1 MRKVIFFILFFVTI
15 ANLSAQTV
23 GELQAKKS
31 YMLSSPN
38 GCLTT
43 SIVMGNALTYDIVRD
58 GRILMKPSPIGLT
71 LADGRQWG
79 PSARVQKATYTSV
92 DAVIPS
98 PFYRADSLRERYNSL
113 TLRMKGDW
121 SVEFRAYDDG
131 VAYRFVSRAKKP
143 FKIVGEQAEYRFPAD
158 FEATV
163 PYVARGKEG
172 DFESQFFN
180 SFENTYTTAR
190 LSALNSG
197 RLMFLPLVVDAGD
210 GVKVCITETDL
221 ENYPGLYLTNAGAAK
236 NGLKGIFASYPEKQE
251 QGGYNNLQ
259 MLVRERKDH
268 IAEIDA
274 PRTFPWRVAIVGTDT
289 GLAASDLSF
298 LLAAPSR
305 LDDTSWIKPGKVAWD
320 WWNAWNIS
328 DVDFRAGINTETYK
342 YYIDF
347 AAEKGIE
354 YVILD
359 EGWAVNKKAD
369 LMQVV
374 PEIDLP
380 QLVEYGRQKG
390 VGIILWAGYWAF
402 DRDLEN
408 VCKHYSEMGVKGFK
422 VDFMDRDDQ
431 PMTGFNYRAA
441 EMAAKYRLIL
451 DLHGTHKPAG
461 LNRTWPNVLNFEG
474 VHGLEQMKW
483 SSPKVDQ
490 MKYDV
495 TVPFIRQA
503 AGPMDYTQGAMRN
516 ATKKNYYPCHSEPMS
531 QGTRCH
537 QLALYVVLDSPLNML
552 CDSPTAYLSEPE
564 CTEFIATIPTVWD
577 ETRILDGKMGEYIVT
592 ARRSGDT
599 WYVGGITDWTP
610 RDVEIDL
617 SFLGSGE
624 AMLFRD
630 GANADRKASDYRR
643 ETLPINASQPLKV
656 HLAPGG
662 GFAAVL
668 TPPRRQS
675 RGAFVPD
682 TVR

>member
-1 MRKVIFFILFFVTI
+1 MKKTILLLAATAACV
-15 ANLSAQTV
+15 LSAQARKT
-23 GELQAKKS
+23 
-31 YMLSSPN
+31 YTLSSPD
-38 GCLTT
+38 GRLQTT
-43 SIVMGNALTYDIVRD
+43 VVAEDALTYSVTFD
-58 GRILMKPSPIGLT
+58 GRPVLDSSPLSLT
-71 LADGRQWG
+71 LDNGTTWGADPRVAAVTRT
-79 PSARVQKATYTSV
+79 SADKM
-92 DAVIPS
+92 IPS
-98 PFYRADSLRERYNSL
+98 PFYRADSLRERYNAL

-143 FKIVGEQAEYRFPAD
+143 FNVVSEQAEYRFPAD
-158 FEATV
+158 FEAMV
-163 PYVARGKEG
+163 PYVTSGNDG
-172 DFESQFFN
+172 DFESQFSN

-197 RLMFLPLVVDAGD
+197 RLMFLPLVADAGD

-221 ENYPGLYLTNAGAAK
+221 ENYPGLYLTRAGAAE
-236 NGLKGIFASYPEKQE
+236 NGLKGVLAPCPKKQE

-259 MLVRERKDH
+259 MVVKEREAF
-268 IAEIDA
+268 IAKVEG
-274 PRTFPWRVAIVGTDT
+274 PRTFPWRIAMVGTDT
-289 GLAASDLSF
+289 EIAANNLSY
-298 LLAAPSR
+298 LLATPSK
-305 LDDTSWIKPGKVAWD
+305 LADTSWIRPGKVAWD

-328 DVDFRAGINTETYK
+328 GVDFRAGINTETYK

-347 AAEKGIE
+347 AASKGIE

-374 PEIDLP
+374 PEIDLKEI
-380 QLVEYGRQKG
+380 VDHGRQKG

-402 DRDLEN
+402 DRDMEA

-431 PMTGFNYRAA
+431 LMTAFNYRAA
-441 EMAAKYRLIL
+441 ETAARYGLIL
-451 DLHGTHKPAG
+451 DLHGSHKPAG

-483 SSPKVDQ
+483 RPATVDQ
-490 MKYDV
+490 MKYDA
-495 TVPFIRQA
+495 TIPFIRQA

-516 ATKKNYYPCHSEPMS
+516 ASKENYRPVNSEPMS

-552 CDSPTAYLSEPE
+552 CDSPTNYLREAE
-564 CTEFIATIPTVWD
+564 CTEFIAAIPTVWD
-577 ETRILDGKMGEYIVT
+577 ETRILGGRMGEYIVT

-599 WYVGGITDWTP
+599 WYVGAITDWTP
-610 RDVEIDL
+610 RDVEVDL
-617 SFLGSGE
+617 APLGIGGTVE
-624 AMLFRD
+624 ATIFRD
-630 GANADRKASDYRR
+630 GVNADRKASDYKR
-643 ETLPINASQPLKV
+643 ETIRIDTSKPLTV

-662 GFAAVL
+662 GFV
-668 TPPRRQS
+668 
-675 RGAFVPD
+675 VKI
-682 TVR
+682 VK